1 MKKAPW
7 KMVISWRSFLCLGVW
22 MGVLYVGDGCFQKC
36 KCWLT
41 LTKPVDKI
49 TDHSLKYGD
58 QNDKNFTME
67 INYQC

>member
-1 MKKAPW
+1 
-7 KMVISWRSFLCLGVW
+7 

-58 QNDKNFTME
+58 QNDKIFTME